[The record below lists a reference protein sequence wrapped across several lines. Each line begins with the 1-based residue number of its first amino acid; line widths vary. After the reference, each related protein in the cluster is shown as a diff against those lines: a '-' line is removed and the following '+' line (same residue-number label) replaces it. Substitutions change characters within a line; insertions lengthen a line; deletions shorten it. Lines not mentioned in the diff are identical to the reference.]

1 MAEAAVSG
9 QMCSLTGKR
18 WRQWEPVR
26 KWSAW
31 QMRIPRLWMW
41 KAVCSFRASS
51 THTPILTSM
60 WRERLLRTILPQE
73 PGRLFG
79 AAPPPSWTSGP
90 SMKGRAWR
98 TASGTGMRR
107 RTASVPVITDS
118 TCPYR
123 TGTRRSAGNL
133 TT

>member
-1 MAEAAVSG
+1 MKKVLKGGTVVGGSGSVG

-31 QMRIPRLWMW
+31 QMRIPDCGCG
-41 KAVCSFRASS
+41 KAVCSGVSS
-51 THTPILTSM
+51 THTPTLTSM

-79 AAPPPSWTSGP
+79 AAPTTIVDSGP
-90 SMKGRAWR
+90 SMKGESLADGPRNWHEKADGKC
-98 TASGTGMRR
+98 SCDYGFHM
-107 RTASVPVITDS
+107 SISD
-118 TCPYR
+118 
-123 TGTRRSAGNL
+123 
-133 TT
+133 